1 METEKKTEKN
11 RRKAFWGLQLKYTLT
26 PLVLLYGGVLAVM
39 TGLFLYNLFV
49 NVKPRDGVMWFA
61 DQMSALPI
69 TLMFF
74 VLVIGSQVIV
84 GRGFLKQERNE
95 LGMKRVLLFEETKA
109 LIRFEYSFLITVTSY
124 LINFLILCMLL
135 VLDNL
140 LLPSHALGGAEMHA
154 VFYRFTHLYRLY
166 PFLKLWA
173 LPAAAVV
180 ILACAVM
187 STMVVKIR
195 RKLDLLYGMEI
206 PFLFLALAYFSLGPS
221 KGGIYGSIVFMAVRG
236 LWHCGKYV
244 YLYVRRQKD
253 DRTEF
258 AS

>member
-11 RRKAFWGLQLKYTLT
+11 RRKAFWGLQLKYTVT
-26 PLVLLYGGVLAVM
+26 PLLLLYGGALVVM

-49 NVKPRDGVMWFA
+49 NVKPRNGAVWFA
-61 DQMSALPI
+61 DQMSALPV

-95 LGMKRVLLFEETKA
+95 PGMKRLMLFEETRA
-109 LIRFEYSFLITVTSY
+109 LIRFEYSLLISFTSY
-124 LINFLILCMLL
+124 LVNFLILCLLL
-135 VLDNL
+135 VLDNVL
-140 LLPSHALGGAEMHA
+140 VPSHALGGAEMYG

-187 STMVVKIR
+187 SPLVVKVR
-195 RKLDLLYGMEI
+195 RKLDIIYGMDI

>member
-1 METEKKTEKN
+1 MVTEKETEKN

-26 PLVLLYGGVLAVM
+26 PLVLLYGGAFVVM
-39 TGLFLYNLFV
+39 TGLFLYNLIV
-49 NVKPRDGVMWFA
+49 NVKPRDGVVWFV
-61 DQMSALPI
+61 DQMSALPV
-69 TLMFF
+69 TAMFF
-74 VLVIGSQVIV
+74 VLIIGSQVIV

-95 LGMKRVLLFEETKA
+95 PGMRRLQLFEETRA
-109 LIRFEYSFLITVTSY
+109 LIRFEYSLLISFTSY
-124 LINFLILCMLL
+124 LINFLILCLLL
-135 VLDNL
+135 VLDNVL
-140 LLPSHALGGAEMHA
+140 VPSHALGGAEMHA

-187 STMVVKIR
+187 SPLVVKVR
-195 RKLDLLYGMEI
+195 SKLDIVYGMEI

>member
-1 METEKKTEKN
+1 MEREKKTEKN
-11 RRKAFWGLQLKYTLT
+11 RRKAFWGLQIKYTLT
-26 PLVLLYGGVLAVM
+26 PLLLLYGGVLAVM

-49 NVKPRDGVMWFA
+49 NVRPRDGVVWFA
-61 DQMSALPI
+61 DQMSALPV
-69 TLMFF
+69 TAMFF

-84 GRGFLKQERNE
+84 ARGFLKQERNE

-109 LIRFEYSFLITVTSY
+109 LIRFEYSFLIAFTSY
-124 LINFLILCMLL
+124 LMNFLILCLL
-135 VLDNL
+135 LLIDNL
-140 LLPSHALGGAEMHA
+140 LLPFHALGGVEMHA

-166 PFLKLWA
+166 PFLKLRA

-187 STMVVKIR
+187 SPLVVKVR
-195 RKLDLLYGMEI
+195 RKLDLFYGLDI
-206 PFLFLALAYFSLGPS
+206 PLLFLAFVYFSLGTS
-221 KGGIYGSIVFMAVRG
+221 KGGMIGSIVFMAVRG
-236 LWHCGKYV
+236 LWQCGKYV
-244 YLYVRRQKD
+244 YLHVRRQRD

>member
-1 METEKKTEKN
+1 METEKKTERN
-11 RRKAFWGLQLKYTLT
+11 RRKAFWGVQLKYTLT
-26 PLVLLYGGVLAVM
+26 PLLFLYGGVLAVM
-39 TGLFLYNLFV
+39 TGLFLYNFFV
-49 NVKPRDGVMWFA
+49 NVRPRDGVVWFA

-69 TLMFF
+69 TLLFF

-95 LGMKRVLLFEETKA
+95 LGMKRLMLFEETKA
-109 LIRFEYSFLITVTSY
+109 LIRFGYSLLIAFTSY
-124 LINFLILCMLL
+124 LMNFLILCFLL
-135 VLDNL
+135 VLDNVL
-140 LLPSHALGGAEMHA
+140 VPSHALGGAEMHA

-187 STMVVKIR
+187 SPLVVKVR
-195 RKLDLLYGMEI
+195 RKLDIFYGMEI

-236 LWHCGKYV
+236 LWHCGRYV
-244 YLYVRRQKD
+244 YLYVRRQRD